1 VVDGFVVVVV
11 GLGLGVVVAVAVV
24 GAGVDIEEKG
34 DFFTFEG
41 KIGVVLVVLI
51 DVERV

>member
-11 GLGLGVVVAVAVV
+11 GLGLGVVVAVV